1 MTSATTLVAWFAD
14 IGLADVAQ
22 VGGKG
27 ANLGEL
33 TRARLPVPEGFVLTA
48 SAFAAAMDDA
58 GVTAKLHQLFSSTDP
73 DRSAE
78 LAQQSTEMRRLVRDA
93 GMPAG
98 MRSILGAAYRR
109 LGTNVRVA
117 VRSSAT
123 AEDSGGVSFAGMHET
138 FTNVSGE
145 TDLVDAVSACWA
157 SAFGERV
164 IAYRKAQR
172 MTDVP
177 TIAVVVQKMVDAAR
191 AGVIF
196 TADPAT
202 SDTGRIV
209 IEAAFGLGESVVS
222 GAVEPDTYT
231 LTKEG
236 PRLLNARVGK
246 KAFKITRTAS
256 GQQRIDLPPDEAAAR
271 VLTDDEALTLARL
284 ALQVEDHY
292 RSPQDM
298 EWAEEGGR
306 FFLVQSR
313 PITTLGDRGHAHT
326 VLVTGLGASPGLA
339 VGKVRRLA
347 TPADGAQLQA
357 GEILV
362 AAMTSPDWVPTMRRA
377 AAVVTDSGG
386 MTCHAA
392 IVSRELGVPC
402 LVGTRTA
409 TQVLRDG
416 ELVTVDARGG
426 RVLAGDAR
434 ATLGGV
440 AGGTLGDGI
449 AGNGAGAAAGAPSP
463 SDHGRSPA
471 TATSSGARP
480 ASAVAVGAVAPAT
493 SGTFAAAAEAL
504 GTRIYVNLS
513 MPDQAERVAALP
525 VDGVGL
531 LRAEFMITE
540 ALGGK
545 HPRALI
551 AEVGARPLSTPWPVR
566 CRGSRAR
573 LPRARWCIAPTI
585 FAPTNSED

>member
-1 MTSATTLVAWFAD
+1 METVAGNGFPIGAATPSVASASKLVAWFAD

-48 SAFAAAMDDA
+48 TAFISAMADA
-58 GVTAKLHQLFSSTDP
+58 GISAKLNQLFASADP

-78 LAQQSTEMRRLVRDA
+78 LAPLSTEMRRLVRQA
-93 GMPAG
+93 GLPAA
-98 MRSILGAAYRR
+98 MRGVLDAAYQR

-145 TDLVDAVSACWA
+145 AELVDAVSACWA

-177 TIAVVVQKMVDAAR
+177 TIAVVIQKMVDAGR

-196 TADPAT
+196 TADPST

-209 IEAAFGLGESVVS
+209 IEAAFGLGEAVVS

-256 GQQRIDLPPDEAAAR
+256 GQERVDLSPEEAGAR
-271 VLTDDEALTLARL
+271 VLGDDEVLALARL

-313 PITTLGDRGHAHT
+313 PITTLAEREHADVHA

-377 AAVVTDSGG
+377 AAVVTDSG
-386 MTCHAA
+386 
-392 IVSRELGVPC
+392 E
-402 LVGTRTA
+402 
-409 TQVLRDG
+409 
-416 ELVTVDARGG
+416 
-426 RVLAGDAR
+426 
-434 ATLGGV
+434 
-440 AGGTLGDGI
+440 
-449 AGNGAGAAAGAPSP
+449 
-463 SDHGRSPA
+463 
-471 TATSSGARP
+471 
-480 ASAVAVGAVAPAT
+480 
-493 SGTFAAAAEAL
+493 
-504 GTRIYVNLS
+504 
-513 MPDQAERVAALP
+513 
-525 VDGVGL
+525 
-531 LRAEFMITE
+531 
-540 ALGGK
+540 
-545 HPRALI
+545 
-551 AEVGARPLSTPWPVR
+551 
-566 CRGSRAR
+566 
-573 LPRARWCIAPTI
+573 
-585 FAPTNSED
+585 